1 MLEWMVFQ
9 VQEWPF
15 VLFFLF
21 QKGKFLAEGDI
32 AHTVLQ
38 SDIKKT
44 IDPPDIR
51 VCGPRIYYVFNGK

>member
-1 MLEWMVFQ
+1 MDGISGSRVALG
-9 VQEWPF
+9 PF
-15 VLFFLF
+15 FFYTK
-21 QKGKFLAEGDI
+21 KGKFWAEGDI

-51 VCGPRIYYVFNGK
+51 VRGPRIYYVFNGK

>member
-15 VLFFLF
+15 VLFFYSK
-21 QKGKFLAEGDI
+21 KGNFLAEGDI

-51 VCGPRIYYVFNGK
+51 VRGSRIYYVFNGK

>member
-1 MLEWMVFQ
+1 MDGISGSRVALR
-9 VQEWPF
+9 PF
-15 VLFFLF
+15 FYTK
-21 QKGKFLAEGDI
+21 KGKFLAEGAI

-51 VCGPRIYYVFNGK
+51 VRGPRIYYVFNGK

>member
-1 MLEWMVFQ
+1 MVFQ

-15 VLFFLF
+15 VLFFYT
-21 QKGKFLAEGDI
+21 KKAKFLAEGDI

-51 VCGPRIYYVFNGK
+51 VRGPRIYYVFNGK

>member
-1 MLEWMVFQ
+1 MDGISRSRVALR
-9 VQEWPF
+9 PF
-15 VLFFLF
+15 FFYT
-21 QKGKFLAEGDI
+21 KMGKFLAEGDI

-51 VCGPRIYYVFNGK
+51 VRGPRIYYVFNGK